1 MAMNG
6 QQKADRNVAAF
17 ENWIASMSDGDFQ
30 QIVFRGQLNR
40 GEISK
45 GVNCAKSA
53 LRQNPRMADM
63 LAALEGD
70 LRARGVLP
78 ALSHQTDTDKP
89 VKYDQEAIKR
99 TINTNKAAKLEEEN
113 LALKAKVKAL
123 EEQLSRFTELSDAL
137 SEYGVMPR

>member
-6 QQKADRNVAAF
+6 QQKADVNVAAF
-17 ENWIASMSDGDFQ
+17 EKWIASMSDDDFQ

-63 LAALEGD
+63 LATLEDD
-70 LRARGVLP
+70 LRNRGVL
-78 ALSHQTDTDKP
+78 AELANQTDTDKP
-89 VKYDQEAIKR
+89 IKYDQEATKR
-99 TINTNKAAKLEEEN
+99 TINANKAAKLEEEN
-113 LALKAKVKAL
+113 LALKAKVNAL
-123 EEQLSRFTELSDAL
+123 EEQLSRFTELSEAL